1 MKYDLT
7 KAKYSMTALG
17 TKPKILKKCLDKTEI
32 KPVLENLYSL
42 IRDIHQKM
50 SKYDRS
56 TTGSLLYRAT
66 IDAYTHFALSYYY
79 SGMLNEKANEAYKL
93 IVCLEQIKF
102 LLHEIFENNMISDSK
117 EHVKGFRSRA
127 YIIIADLQA
136 QSEK

>member
-1 MKYDLT
+1 MNYDLT
-7 KAKYSMTALG
+7 KTKFPMTALG

-42 IRDIHQKM
+42 IRDIHQRM
-50 SKYDRS
+50 SRYDRS
-56 TTGSLLYRAT
+56 TTGTLLYRAT

-79 SGMLNEKANEAYKL
+79 SGMYDEKANEAYKL

-117 EHVKGFRSRA
+117 EHVKGFRSRT
-127 YIIIADLQA
+127 YTVIADLQA